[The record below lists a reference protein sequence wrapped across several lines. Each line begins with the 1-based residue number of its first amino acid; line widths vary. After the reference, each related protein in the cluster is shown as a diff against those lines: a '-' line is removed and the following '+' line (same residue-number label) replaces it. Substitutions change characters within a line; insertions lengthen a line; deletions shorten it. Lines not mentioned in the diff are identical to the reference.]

1 MAPSGASEELAALAA
16 EGSKTAAFLRG
27 LDLDGWHAP
36 TRCAPLGVREIVV
49 HMLVMVEY
57 MGKTAAKPPVSEVPV
72 KDRVTWWDYD
82 IEEDQAETLRWI
94 EKATNDYPAGP
105 LADRWSTAV
114 DRCVES
120 LRAAAADGD
129 PVVRPGDNP
138 ILLSDYAATRVL
150 EVTIHTMDVLDAFGF
165 APDPSPEGLAVTLGI
180 LARRLGAD
188 PLAMGFDG
196 ADFAVLSTGRRPL
209 TDDDRSRLGA
219 AVERLPLLA

>member
-1 MAPSGASEELAALAA
+1 
-16 EGSKTAAFLRG
+16 
-27 LDLDGWHAP
+27 
-36 TRCAPLGVREIVV
+36 
-49 HMLVMVEY
+49 
-57 MGKTAAKPPVSEVPV
+57 
-72 KDRVTWWDYD
+72 DYD

-94 EKATNDYPAGP
+94 EKATNEYPAGP

-114 DRCVES
+114 DRCVDL
-120 LRAAAADGD
+120 LRVATAEGD

-180 LARRLGAD
+180 LTRRLGAD